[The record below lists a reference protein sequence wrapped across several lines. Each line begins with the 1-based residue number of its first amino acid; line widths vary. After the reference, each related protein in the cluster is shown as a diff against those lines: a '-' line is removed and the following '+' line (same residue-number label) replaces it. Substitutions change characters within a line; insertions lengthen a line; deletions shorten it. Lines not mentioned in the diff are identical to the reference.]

1 MPPFHSERK
10 FITILNQPLK
20 KPLFRLDATQ
30 IIVLG
35 FLGVVLVGTFLLM
48 LPIATV
54 SRETTPF
61 IDALFTSTSAACVT
75 GLTIAETGT
84 YWSLFGKGVILL
96 LIQIGGLGFMS
107 IALLFSLVAR
117 RRITPRER
125 MVFAQSQNLSDLS
138 GIVKF
143 AKFIFYGTFTV
154 ESVGA
159 LLLSVRFI
167 PEYGISEGIAK
178 SIFHAVSAF
187 CNAGFDTIGHTNS
200 LSDYAQDPY
209 LSIIISLLVIVGGL
223 GFFVWRDVLMY
234 FRKKQRLSPYSK
246 LVLFATVGLLVSGT
260 LLLFAFENENPF
272 FDTYS
277 RPKLFLDSFFQS
289 AVTRTAGFY
298 SIPLSKMSS
307 TSKAVSMVL
316 MFIGGAS
323 GSTAGGIK
331 VGTFAVIMIAMAAT
345 VRGKNNFVF
354 AGRRISLNNVL
365 RAMGILSVAIAVVSI
380 STLAICLA
388 EPRLLF
394 ADVLYEVIS
403 AFATVGQTLGITP
416 LLSVFSKGIIIL
428 LMFFGRVGIITV
440 TYAIMF
446 NQAKSENLVTYP
458 ETNVPLG

>member
-1 MPPFHSERK
+1 MKGRFCIIP
-10 FITILNQPLK
+10 NNPLK
-20 KPLFRLDATQ
+20 KPLFRFSATQ

-35 FLGVVLVGTFLLM
+35 FLAVVLVGTALLM

-54 SRETTPF
+54 SRRVTPF

-84 YWSLFGKGVILL
+84 YWSVFGKSVILL

-107 IALLFSLVAR
+107 IALLFSLLAR

-125 MVFAQSQNLSDLS
+125 MVFAQSLNLFDLS

-143 AKFIFYGTFTV
+143 AKFIFVCTFLS
-154 ESVGA
+154 EGVGA
-159 LLLSVRFI
+159 ILLAIRFI
-167 PEYGISEGIAK
+167 PEFGVSAGIVK
-178 SIFHAVSAF
+178 SIFHSVSAF
-187 CNAGFDTIGHTNS
+187 CNAGFDIIGHGNS
-200 LSDYAQDPY
+200 LSDYAGDAY
-209 LSIIISLLVIVGGL
+209 VSIVVSLLVIIGGL
-223 GFFVWRDVLMY
+223 GFFVWRDLWMWIC
-234 FRKKQRLSPYSK
+234 RKGRLSPYYK
-246 LVLFATVGLLVSGT
+246 LVLFATVSLLVTGT
-260 LLLFAFENENPF
+260 LLLFAFENENPA
-272 FDTYS
+272 FDDYS
-277 RPKLFLDSFFQS
+277 RPKLLLTSFFQS
-289 AVTRTAGFY
+289 SVTRTAGFF
-298 SIPLSKMSS
+298 SIPLDKLSS

-331 VGTFAVIMIAMAAT
+331 VGTFAVIMIAVTAIL
-345 VRGKNNFVF
+345 RGHNNFVF

-365 RAMGILSVAIAVVSI
+365 RAMGILAMAIAVVSI
-380 STLAICLA
+380 STLAICLV
-388 EPRLLF
+388 EPDNQF

-416 LLSVFSKGIIIL
+416 SLTVFSKLLIIL

-446 NQAKSENLVTYP
+446 NQARSENLVTYP
-458 ETNVPLG
+458 ETNVLLG

>member
-1 MPPFHSERK
+1 M
-10 FITILNQPLK
+10 
-20 KPLFRLDATQ
+20 DATQ

-35 FLGVVLVGTFLLM
+35 FLGMVLAGTALLM
-48 LPIATV
+48 LPISTV
-54 SRETTPF
+54 NREVTPF

-75 GLTIAETGT
+75 GLTVAETGT
-84 YWSLFGKGVILL
+84 YWSVFGKCVILL

-143 AKFIFYGTFTV
+143 AKFIFYCTFSV
-154 ESVGA
+154 EGVGA
-159 LLLSVRFI
+159 LLLAVRFI
-167 PEYGISEGIAK
+167 PQYGVSDGIAK
-178 SIFHAVSAF
+178 SIFHSVSAF
-187 CNAGFDTIGHTNS
+187 CNAGFDIIGHGDS
-200 LSDYAQDPY
+200 LSGYAADPY
-209 LSIIISLLVIVGGL
+209 LSVLISLLVIVGGL
-223 GFFVWRDVLMY
+223 GFYVWRDLFLY

-246 LVLFATVGLLVSGT
+246 LVLVATAGLLVSGT
-260 LLLFAFENENPF
+260 LLLFAFENENPA
-272 FDTYS
+272 FDAFS
-277 RPKLFLDSFFQS
+277 RPKLFLTSFFQS

-298 SIPLSKMSS
+298 TIPLSKLSS

-345 VRGKNNFVF
+345 IRGKNSFVVF
-354 AGRRISLNNVL
+354 GRRISLNNVL
-365 RAMGILSVAIAVVSI
+365 RAMGILAVGIAIVSI
-380 STLAICLA
+380 STLLICLA
-388 EPRLLF
+388 EPQLLF

-416 LLSVFSKGIIIL
+416 YLTVFSKGIIIL

-446 NQAKSENLVTYP
+446 NQARSENLVTYP
-458 ETNVPLG
+458 ETNVLLG

>member
-1 MPPFHSERK
+1 M
-10 FITILNQPLK
+10 II
-20 KPLFRLDATQ
+20 FRLDATQ

-35 FLGVVLVGTFLLM
+35 FLGVVLAGTALLM
-48 LPIATV
+48 LPISTV
-54 SRETTPF
+54 NREVTPF

-75 GLTIAETGT
+75 GLTVAETGT
-84 YWSLFGKGVILL
+84 YWSVFGKCVILL

-143 AKFIFYGTFTV
+143 AKFIFYCTFSV
-154 ESVGA
+154 EGVGA
-159 LLLSVRFI
+159 LLLAVRFI
-167 PEYGISEGIAK
+167 PQYGVSDGIAK
-178 SIFHAVSAF
+178 SIFHSVSAF
-187 CNAGFDTIGHTNS
+187 CNAGFDIIGHCDS
-200 LSDYAQDPY
+200 LSGYAADPY
-209 LSIIISLLVIVGGL
+209 LSVLISLLVIVGGL
-223 GFFVWRDVLMY
+223 GFYVWRDLFLY

-246 LVLFATVGLLVSGT
+246 LVLFATAGLLVSGT
-260 LLLFAFENENPF
+260 LLLFAFENENPA
-272 FDTYS
+272 FDAFS
-277 RPKLFLDSFFQS
+277 RPKLFLTSFFQS

-298 SIPLSKMSS
+298 TIPLSELSS

-345 VRGKNNFVF
+345 IRGKNSFVVF
-354 AGRRISLNNVL
+354 GRRISLNNVL
-365 RAMGILSVAIAVVSI
+365 RAMGILAVGIAIVSI
-380 STLAICLA
+380 STLLICLA
-388 EPRLLF
+388 EPQLLF

-416 LLSVFSKGIIIL
+416 YLTVLSKGIIML
-428 LMFFGRVGIITV
+428 FMFFGLVGIVTV
-440 TYAIMF
+440 TYAIVF
-446 NQAKSENLVTYP
+446 NQARSENLVTYP
-458 ETNVPLG
+458 ETNVLLG

>member
-1 MPPFHSERK
+1 M
-10 FITILNQPLK
+10 
-20 KPLFRLDATQ
+20 DATQ

-35 FLGVVLVGTFLLM
+35 FLGMVLAGTALLM
-48 LPIATV
+48 LPISTV
-54 SRETTPF
+54 NREVTPF

-75 GLTIAETGT
+75 GLTVAETGT
-84 YWSLFGKGVILL
+84 YWSVFGKCVILL

-143 AKFIFYGTFTV
+143 AKFIFYCTFSV
-154 ESVGA
+154 EGVGA
-159 LLLSVRFI
+159 LLLAVRFI
-167 PEYGISEGIAK
+167 PQYGVSDGIAK
-178 SIFHAVSAF
+178 SIFHSVSAF
-187 CNAGFDTIGHTNS
+187 CNAGFDIIGHCDS
-200 LSDYAQDPY
+200 LSGYAADPY
-209 LSIIISLLVIVGGL
+209 LSVLISLLVIVGGL
-223 GFFVWRDVLMY
+223 GFYVWRDLFLY

-246 LVLFATVGLLVSGT
+246 LVLVATAGLLVSGT
-260 LLLFAFENENPF
+260 LLLFAFENENPA
-272 FDTYS
+272 FDAFS
-277 RPKLFLDSFFQS
+277 RPKLFLTSFFQS

-298 SIPLSKMSS
+298 TIPLSKLSS

-345 VRGKNNFVF
+345 IRGKNSFVVF
-354 AGRRISLNNVL
+354 GRRISLNNVL
-365 RAMGILSVAIAVVSI
+365 RAMGILAVGIAIVSI
-380 STLAICLA
+380 STLLICLA
-388 EPRLLF
+388 EPQLLF

-416 LLSVFSKGIIIL
+416 YLTVFSKGIIIL

-446 NQAKSENLVTYP
+446 NQARSENLVTYP
-458 ETNVPLG
+458 ETNVLLG

>member
-1 MPPFHSERK
+1 M
-10 FITILNQPLK
+10 
-20 KPLFRLDATQ
+20 DATQ

-35 FLGVVLVGTFLLM
+35 FLGVVLAGTALLM
-48 LPIATV
+48 LPISTV
-54 SRETTPF
+54 NREVTPF

-75 GLTIAETGT
+75 GLTVAETGT
-84 YWSLFGKGVILL
+84 YWSVFGKCVILL

-143 AKFIFYGTFTV
+143 AKFIFYCTFSV
-154 ESVGA
+154 EGVGA
-159 LLLSVRFI
+159 LLLAVRFI
-167 PEYGISEGIAK
+167 PQYGVSDGIAK
-178 SIFHAVSAF
+178 SIFHSVSAF
-187 CNAGFDTIGHTNS
+187 CNAGFDIIGHCDS
-200 LSDYAQDPY
+200 LSGYAADPY
-209 LSIIISLLVIVGGL
+209 LSVLISLLVIVGGL
-223 GFFVWRDVLMY
+223 GFYVWRDLFLY

-246 LVLFATVGLLVSGT
+246 LVLFATAGLLVSGT
-260 LLLFAFENENPF
+260 LLLFAFENENPA
-272 FDTYS
+272 FDAFS
-277 RPKLFLDSFFQS
+277 RPKLFLTSFFQS
-289 AVTRTAGFY
+289 AVTRTAGFTPFR
-298 SIPLSKMSS
+298 SPELSS

-345 VRGKNNFVF
+345 IRGKNSFVVF
-354 AGRRISLNNVL
+354 GRRISLNNVL
-365 RAMGILSVAIAVVSI
+365 RAMGILAVGIAIVSI
-380 STLAICLA
+380 STLLICLA
-388 EPRLLF
+388 EPQLLF

-416 LLSVFSKGIIIL
+416 YLTVFSKGIIIL

-446 NQAKSENLVTYP
+446 NQARSENLVTYP
-458 ETNVPLG
+458 ETNVLLG

>member
-1 MPPFHSERK
+1 M
-10 FITILNQPLK
+10 
-20 KPLFRLDATQ
+20 DATQ

-35 FLGVVLVGTFLLM
+35 FLGVVLAGTALLM
-48 LPIATV
+48 LPISTV
-54 SRETTPF
+54 NREVTPF

-75 GLTIAETGT
+75 GLTVAETGT
-84 YWSLFGKGVILL
+84 YWSVFGKCVILL

-143 AKFIFYGTFTV
+143 AKFIFYCTFSV
-154 ESVGA
+154 EGVGA
-159 LLLSVRFI
+159 LLLAVRFI
-167 PEYGISEGIAK
+167 PQYGVSDGIAK
-178 SIFHAVSAF
+178 SIFHSVSAF
-187 CNAGFDTIGHTNS
+187 CNAGFDIIGHSDS
-200 LSDYAQDPY
+200 LSGYAADPY
-209 LSIIISLLVIVGGL
+209 LSVLISLLVIVGGL
-223 GFFVWRDVLMY
+223 GFYVWRDLFLY

-246 LVLFATVGLLVSGT
+246 LVLVATAGLLVSGT
-260 LLLFAFENENPF
+260 LLLFAFENENPA
-272 FDTYS
+272 FDAFS
-277 RPKLFLDSFFQS
+277 RPKLFLTSFFQS

-298 SIPLSKMSS
+298 TIPLSKLSS

-345 VRGKNNFVF
+345 IRGKNSFVVF
-354 AGRRISLNNVL
+354 GRRISLNNVL
-365 RAMGILSVAIAVVSI
+365 RAMGILAVGIAIVSI
-380 STLAICLA
+380 STLLICLA
-388 EPRLLF
+388 EPQLLF

-416 LLSVFSKGIIIL
+416 YLTVFSKGIIIL

-446 NQAKSENLVTYP
+446 NQARSENLVTYP
-458 ETNVPLG
+458 ETNVLLG